1 MSRPQGDRFCNP
13 FVQPEED
20 AAIRENDIGFGQNRH
35 EALAVE
41 KRLQRPRRMKG
52 GEIASL
58 FVDRQGSRSFT
69 LGNPLLNLLLL
80 RV

>member
-1 MSRPQGDRFCNP
+1 MSRPQGNRFRHP

-20 AAIRENDIGFGQNRH
+20 AAISENDIGFGQNRH

-41 KRLQRPRRMKG
+41 RRLQRPRRMKA

-58 FVDRQGSRSFT
+58 FIDRQGSRSFK
-69 LGNPLLNLLLL
+69 LGNPLLKPLLL